1 MAWRINTMIKI
12 NYHNFWLLYTLS
24 GILYIIE
31 FKGVQTAVS
40 KMAKMAKMA
49 KNVQN
54 GQNGQK
60 RSKWPNLISDSLFHF
75 SPFFKG
81 FFQKTKAFSA
91 RIFGMRKI
99 KTV

>member
-1 MAWRINTMIKI
+1 
-12 NYHNFWLLYTLS
+12 
-24 GILYIIE
+24 
-31 FKGVQTAVS
+31 
-40 KMAKMAKMA
+40 MAKD
-49 KNVQN
+49 VQN